1 MPMLKLTK
9 KADYGLIAL
18 KHLAES
24 ATREG
29 VNVAC
34 STKEIADAY
43 DIPQEALAKIL
54 QRLAKAGMLVSHH
67 GTNGGYA
74 LAQEAKF
81 ITAFEVI
88 KVIDGEL
95 FLTSCSTHKGECH
108 QSSKCNVKEPLRKV
122 NDSIHAVLTKISI
135 ADMQDPNGPAGT
147 GPKSPEDEIESKA
160 APSQSNL
167 VTLG

>member
-1 MPMLKLTK
+1 MLKLTK

-24 ATREG
+24 TTREG
-29 VNVAC
+29 VSVAC

-74 LAQEAKF
+74 LAREAKF

-122 NDSIHAVLTKISI
+122 NDSIHSVLMKISI
-135 ADMQDPNGPAGT
+135 ADMQDPNGPAGAEA
-147 GPKSPEDEIESKA
+147 KRAEDEVESK
-160 APSQSNL
+160 PVTSQSNL

>member
-1 MPMLKLTK
+1 MLKLTK

-18 KHLAES
+18 KHLAEA

-29 VNVAC
+29 DVVAC

-54 QRLAKAGMLVSHH
+54 QRLAKAGMLISHH
-67 GTNGGYA
+67 GINGGYA
-74 LAQEAKF
+74 LARSSKT

-88 KVIDGEL
+88 KAIDGQL

-122 NDSIHAVLTKISI
+122 NDSIHAVLAKITI
-135 ADMQDPNGPAGT
+135 ADMQDPEGPAT
-147 GPKSPEDEIESKA
+147 KDDESKPA
-160 APSQSNL
+160 ILQSNL

>member
-1 MPMLKLTK
+1 MLKLTK

-74 LAQEAKF
+74 LAREAKF

-122 NDSIHAVLTKISI
+122 NDSIHAVLMKISI

-147 GPKSPEDEIESKA
+147 ELKRVEDEVESK
-160 APSQSNL
+160 PVTLQSNL